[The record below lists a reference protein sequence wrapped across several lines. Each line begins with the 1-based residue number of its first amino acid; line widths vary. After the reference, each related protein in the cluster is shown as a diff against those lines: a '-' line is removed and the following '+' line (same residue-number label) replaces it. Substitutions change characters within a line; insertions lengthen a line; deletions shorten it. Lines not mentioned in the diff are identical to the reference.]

1 MGRYGRLY
9 ARRRSFRANVSPE
22 QGVDVSEETVNE
34 VETPEVAKPETP
46 EVAPKADVAA
56 AAVTSGEPGTITI
69 EMFPFRVQH
78 AEFLW
83 ETHTIYLPEIPSKGE
98 VITVLHDQ
106 YRILHIMGRPI
117 FEPGNPAPI
126 GLVYTLIV
134 VGPVVEE
141 L

>member
-1 MGRYGRLY
+1 MGRYGKLY
-9 ARRRSFRANVSPE
+9 ARRRSLRANVSPE
-22 QGVDVSEETVNE
+22 QGVDVAEETINE
-34 VETPEVAKPETP
+34 VETPED
-46 EVAPKADVAA
+46 APKADVAA

-78 AEFLW
+78 AEGLW
-83 ETHTIYLPEIPSKGE
+83 PSHTIYLPEVPSTGE

-106 YRILHIMGRPI
+106 YRILHIIGRPI